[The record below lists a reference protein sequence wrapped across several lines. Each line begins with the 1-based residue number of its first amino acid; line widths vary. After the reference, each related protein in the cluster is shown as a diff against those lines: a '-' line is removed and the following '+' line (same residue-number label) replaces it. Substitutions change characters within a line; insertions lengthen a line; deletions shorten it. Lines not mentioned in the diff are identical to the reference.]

1 MEKHICDDKNGL
13 GYTLYLDYYL
23 PELELL
29 EDEEAHYRKY
39 GMIRKAYLKE
49 HRKPHY
55 QMLLLQGKF
64 NEHLNRVDREVHDKM
79 RILITHMVEKQGIT
93 EQLKAEQPMLY
104 VQGINGIRNSAEE
117 VVFKEIICK

>member
-39 GMIRKAYLKE
+39 GMIRKAYLKSIE
-49 HRKPHY
+49 
-55 QMLLLQGKF
+55 
-64 NEHLNRVDREVHDKM
+64 NRITRCCFCRENLM
-79 RILITHMVEKQGIT
+79 NI
-93 EQLKAEQPMLY
+93 
-104 VQGINGIRNSAEE
+104 
-117 VVFKEIICK
+117 